1 MANLLTTISSI
12 MTAIISWVQSVVNM
26 IMASGNELLLLFVV
40 LPVGLIAIGV
50 VRRLIRL

>member
-1 MANLLTTISSI
+1 MATLLQQITDILD
-12 MTAIISWVQSVVNM
+12 SVVDWVGSIITM
-26 IMASGNELLLLFVV
+26 ITSTPLLLLFVV

>member
-1 MANLLTTISSI
+1 MSDLLSQITTILNSV
-12 MTAIISWVQSVVNM
+12 ISWTGSVITM
-26 IMASGNELLLLFVV
+26 ITSQPLLLLFVV